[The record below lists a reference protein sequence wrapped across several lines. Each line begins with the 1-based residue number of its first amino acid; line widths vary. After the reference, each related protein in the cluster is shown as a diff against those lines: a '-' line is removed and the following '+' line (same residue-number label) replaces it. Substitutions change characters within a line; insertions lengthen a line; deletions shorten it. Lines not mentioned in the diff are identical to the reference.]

1 MHILLAYSS
10 KAGLLAEYRGRYGRN
25 IPETDIPP
33 DVFAE
38 GDTPETIDAVRAAL
52 EGAGHR
58 TTGLEADDALP
69 GALGAL
75 RPDLVFNMA
84 EGLWGDLRES
94 YVPFVCER
102 LGIPY
107 TGSDG
112 LTLALCLNKART
124 KEFLTYHRVP
134 TPAFRLYHPGIRASV
149 NGAALPAIVKP
160 TSEGSS
166 KGIFDDSVVETAE
179 AAEARIREKLARYNQ
194 PVLLEQFLDGP
205 EFTVALWG
213 NGAEAEALPLVGIDY
228 ARLPAGA
235 RPIYSYE
242 AKWIWDTR
250 QDPLAIFQCP
260 APVSG
265 EMARA
270 VADVALAAYRALGV
284 RDWCRV
290 DVRCDREGRP
300 FVLELNPLPGILPD
314 PADNSCFPKAARTA
328 GYDFPAM
335 VNRVVDIAAR
345 RWGISPTGVG
355 VESPAVFERNAPSL
369 PPMGTEF
376 PPVPNRIGSPL
387 PGIRPATAPTGG
399 AA

>member
-1 MHILLAYSS
+1 MHIVVAYSS
-10 KAGLLAEYRGRYGRN
+10 KAGLLEEYRRRYGRD
-25 IPETDIPP
+25 IPESDIPP

-38 GDTPETIDAVRAAL
+38 GDTPETIAAVRAAL
-52 EGAGHR
+52 ESAGRR
-58 TTGLEADDALP
+58 TTGLEADEALP
-69 GALGAL
+69 GALAKL

-94 YVPFVCER
+94 YVPLVCER
-102 LGIPY
+102 MGLPY

-124 KEFLTYHRVP
+124 KEFLAYHRVP
-134 TPAFRLYHPGIRASV
+134 TPTFRLYHPGIPARV
-149 NGAALPAIVKP
+149 NGASLPAIVKP

-166 KGIFDDSVVETAE
+166 KGIFDDSVVETPE
-179 AAEARIREKLARYNQ
+179 AAEARIREKLDRYNQ

-205 EFTVALWG
+205 EFTVAVWG
-213 NGAEAEALPLVGIDY
+213 NGPEAEALPLVGIDY

-260 APVSG
+260 APVSPRL
-265 EMARA
+265 ARA
-270 VADVALAAYRALGV
+270 VAKVALAAYRALGV

-290 DVRCDREGRP
+290 DVRCDREERP

-369 PPMGTEF
+369 PPMRSEF
-376 PPVPNRIGSPL
+376 PPVPNRLESPL